1 MSQPQADRSAATRPS
16 ELFPEVAWLDWPK
29 PTWYDRLIARLLRR
43 WLDAPV

>member
-1 MSQPQADRSAATRPS
+1 MGDLR
-16 ELFPEVAWLDWPK
+16 VWLDWPK